1 MPDTAFSDADVGSTV
16 ECCRAGPSGASN
28 PRNWTVDAVRKILC
42 KSDPQVVADLS
53 RTKVTTADSIHYDDP
68 YFDGKSWTTKRFEA
82 GGSANPATKEIM
94 VLSGTS
100 AETAATTFY
109 HEVWHQNQP
118 KGMGW
123 PEPAEDDA
131 YLHTEQWTID
141 HGLPG
146 QQGDD
151 LRMTDPATGKQV
163 PDPAAIRKLVQ
174 NDYPSPPAAVA
185 GVAQPVPVSSDP
197 VKNLTQVRDPNTGA
211 LSWRPSV
218 KGDTYAGPEVK
229 DNLKT
234 IDPTQW
240 KCP

>member
-16 ECCRAGPSGASN
+16 ECCRAGPPGASK

-141 HGLPG
+141 QGLPG

>member
-1 MPDTAFSDADVGSTV
+1 MPDAAFSDADVGSTV
-16 ECCRAGPSGASN
+16 ECCRAGPFGAPK
-28 PRNWTVDAVRKILC
+28 PRKWTVDAVRKILC
-42 KSDPQVVADLS
+42 KSDPKVVADLS

-151 LRMTDPATGKQV
+151 LRMADPVTGKVV
-163 PDPAAIRKLVQ
+163 PDPAAIRKFVQ
-174 NDYPSPPAAVA
+174 SEYPSPPPAVA
-185 GVAQPVPVSSDP
+185 GVAQPVPVNADP

-229 DNLKT
+229 DNLQT